1 MTGAPDRLRLCDA
14 AVVGRDERLGRTGN
28 RRSTGVGARPEVEL
42 DTEIERS
49 DLVDMPAGGLCAG
62 RPCDRSLEVGLGAVN
77 VNLRGTV
84 VSTGPDS
91 RVVSCA
97 TDACCA
103 SGRTL
108 RAAIP
113 GVGRDGGSTSTLTI
127 AAGRMK
133 RPCFGAHSKYR
144 SPFAEPSFLPIGL
157 SNSTPT

>member
-1 MTGAPDRLRLCDA
+1 VAGAPDRLRLCDD

-49 DLVDMPAGGLCAG
+49 DLVDFPAGGLCAD

-77 VNLRGTV
+77 VSLRGTV

-91 RVVSCA
+91 RVVSRTTDVCA
-97 TDACCA
+97 A
-103 SGRTL
+103 GRTL
-108 RAAIP
+108 RAAVP
-113 GVGRDGGSTSTLTI
+113 GVGNDGGSTSTLTI

-133 RPCFGAHSKYR
+133 RPCLGAHSK
-144 SPFAEPSFLPIGL
+144 
-157 SNSTPT
+157 